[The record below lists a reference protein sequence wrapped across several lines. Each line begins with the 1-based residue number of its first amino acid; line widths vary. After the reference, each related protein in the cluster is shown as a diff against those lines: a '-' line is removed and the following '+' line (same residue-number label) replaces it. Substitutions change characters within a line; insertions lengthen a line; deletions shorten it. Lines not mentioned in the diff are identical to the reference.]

1 MQAQWQ
7 VSQPNRQVY
16 AYRREIQVLVRL
28 PNERAGREMVA
39 FCQDRSKMDGSIL
52 LAGSINQGDVY
63 RRQRT
68 RRTTG
73 KTWLFPPTKG
83 DTKTTST
90 STRKAVLRYTPLPLN
105 TNRSNVSPLHYLLY
119 LFSLLLRFGNIL
131 LKVPGRYVCLEH
143 FVEFSVTSP
152 GDLGNE
158 KVAEDQG
165 DESGDDIQ

>member
-28 PNERAGREMVA
+28 PNERARREMVA
-39 FCQDRSKMDGSIL
+39 FRQDRSKMDGSIL

-105 TNRSNVSPLHYLLY
+105 TNRSNVSPLPYLSTSSACFCDSVTYFLKC
-119 LFSLLLRFGNIL
+119 LAGTFASNISSSSRLLRLAI
-131 LKVPGRYVCLEH
+131 
-143 FVEFSVTSP
+143 
-152 GDLGNE
+152 
-158 KVAEDQG
+158 
-165 DESGDDIQ
+165 SGTKK